1 MITTYDPSIGG
12 ILLGNNNESDNPY
25 FCFMNPF
32 LSFKTRVFFSGEK
45 LESCSY
51 VLISLI
57 FVYYVMNHS
66 AYIFLYF
73 LLDSFLGKDWWYT
86 SHVTRTRMAIAKLF
100 ALHINSTRIVTI
112 TFLKFLK
119 LTGNLLLKFLIKREI
134 CQKIVQLN
142 RILIVESKYLLK
154 VTYCRS

>member
-1 MITTYDPSIGG
+1 M
-12 ILLGNNNESDNPY
+12 LGNNESDNQY
-25 FCFMNPF
+25 LCFMNPF

-51 VLISLI
+51 VLIFLI
-57 FVYYVMNHS
+57 FVYYVINHS

-73 LLDSFLGKDWWYT
+73 LSNSNLFDSLLGKDWWYT
-86 SHVTRTRMAIAKLF
+86 SSVTRTRMAIAKLF

-142 RILIVESKYLLK
+142 PILIVESKYLLK